1 MEAAGA
7 MRDEAERLGAEIRWG
22 LTVEGLLSDD
32 EGRAKGVRVSCVG
45 TEAVEGVERVGRV
58 EEEELRADVVI
69 LAAGRSL
76 AGSTLGADIPMLDR
90 PGALALARPGVEG
103 QAGEGLS
110 KIFVGTFRFILNP
123 L

>member
-1 MEAAGA
+1 

-45 TEAVEGVERVGRV
+45 TEAGEGGGRV